1 MERGF
6 AQPVIEKYREA
17 QRVELEVE
25 RVSRKMAEEDAALCR
40 IPTSHQGWEGQTTLK
55 SEP

>member
-1 MERGF
+1 VERGF